1 MYIDDFISSRRTRAL
16 PTIVGIVMFAALA
29 VLCVSPFAF
38 VAEADA
44 QTLRTS
50 YDLDGLDS
58 QVREQVAD
66 SVAMYAQQG
75 RAAFD
80 DIESMTGTGG
90 ITPFVVRADDLT
102 VVAHGASPDSV
113 GMIAQTLHNANVSVS
128 HIQDALQQNNDSM
141 WIEHIDT
148 NTAIGQEQKKHTL
161 LHLYDDY
168 IFASGY
174 FAHDS
179 LVQQFVE
186 RHITQ
191 YDADS
196 EKDIT
201 AFTPDAPVI
210 TNDLYLFVID
220 KEKWTR
226 AADGVRPDRVGMDE
240 TILDTSARS
249 AANVLD
255 DLEENGATWV
265 TYTFNNPATD
275 INQLKRTWLVL
286 HDEKY
291 IFGSGYYPHD
301 SRDQS
306 LVDRALILYSAH
318 GTDAFGM
325 ITPDEPDPLSTQS
338 TFVIDISDDN
348 SNMKIVAHA
357 RLPGLVGS
365 QYADLD
371 NANRPLTDIVA
382 DLRASEDDAGAGV
395 WVWHMVKNP
404 STQTDQLTHS
414 YLVFYDGYIFG
425 AGSSLPDIRVQSLL
439 DEAIYTYR
447 NDPDTGFDA
456 ITSGAL
462 NRLDLFPWARNA
474 THMLAHGD
482 APAFVGRT
490 IESIPSIRGG
500 NADFDSLQDG
510 DASWSQI
517 SFVNLDTGITQ
528 IKRIWT
534 IYYDGAIFGA
544 PYTIAEADAQSVSDY
559 AVHVYESNRENDAW
573 KDIITPDAPIVTDD
587 LYPFVIDLASWTRVA
602 DGVIPA
608 RVGMNETILETSGMT
623 LEQVRDTLEEDGSL
637 WLTYTFHNPA
647 TGVEQIKRTYLQ
659 LRDGL
664 VFGSGY
670 YLLDSEVQSFV
681 FNNIIRHD
689 ALGGEIN
696 IGLLKRVPDEP
707 RSTYVFAVSPRL
719 DRTLAQNIDPKL
731 IGGESDWSAIRSV
744 FTLPQI
750 LAAINNDGGTWVSY
764 THTEPVT
771 GEQET
776 KRSWLVLHNGII
788 YGSGYYTSD
797 IPASDAKF
805 VVHNAIITYH
815 ENRADDKWVDIITPD
830 EQLITDSLYAFV
842 IHANT
847 WTRAADGVV
856 PARIGM
862 DETILD
868 NSGRTVQGVLAELRQ
883 KELNRGMFVQNND
896 RGIWVSYTFHNPATG
911 VEQLK
916 RSYLQLHDGYVFGS
930 GYYLLDSRVQAAT
943 HSLVLEYER
952 DGKNATLAALDAIPD
967 EPSSEYVFAVDPA
980 SGMTLAQ
987 NVDPA
992 LVQTS
997 DWDAIVGILDVSDI
1011 LEVLERGVGMWVSYS
1026 HTEPVTGEQETKRT
1040 WLVLHKGIIYGSG
1053 YYTSDIPASDAK
1065 FAVGNA
1071 LHTYEANRE
1080 DDAWV
1085 DIITADA
1092 PVTTDALYVFV
1103 IDIDTWTRAA
1113 DGVLPARLGMN
1124 ETILDTSSWSP
1135 ESVIAE
1141 LKKSGSMWVSYT
1153 FHNPATGVEQLKRSY
1168 LQLRDGYIFGSGYY
1182 VLDSQVQSA
1191 AQGRILEY
1199 ERDGRDGVI
1208 KSIKM
1213 IPETP
1218 FSTYTFA
1225 VDYNAGTT
1233 LAQNVDP
1240 SLLKRTDWNAIADVH
1255 DVYEIRDTLERGV
1268 GMWVSYSHTEP
1279 VTGEQETKRTWLV
1292 LHKGIIF
1299 GSGYY
1304 TSDIPA
1310 SDAKFAVGN
1319 ALRTYEAN
1327 QQGMAWVDIITA
1339 DAPVTT
1345 DALYVFVIDIDTW
1358 TRAADGVLPAR
1369 LGMDE
1374 TILDTSTWSPE
1385 SVIAE
1390 LKKSGSMWVSY
1401 TFHNPATGVEQLKR
1415 SYLQLRD
1422 GYIFGSG
1429 YYVLDSQVQSAA
1441 QGRILEYERDG
1452 EDEVIKSINMIPETP
1467 FSTYAFAVDPYT
1479 GTTLAQNVDPA
1490 LIAHT
1495 SDWDAVSKVLDVPR
1509 ILDVIE
1515 RGVGMWVSYS
1525 HTEPVTGEQETKRTW
1540 LVLHKGIIFGSGY
1553 YTSDIQESD
1562 VMSVVR
1568 NSIQI
1573 YDANKQNDAWIDILT
1588 PDEDITTDA
1597 LYVFVIDEGEWTRAA
1612 DGVRPGRV
1620 GMNETILDTSDRTVD
1635 DVRDDLRE
1643 NGHTWASYI
1652 FLNPAT
1658 GIEQSKRSYLQ
1669 LHEGYIF
1676 GSGYY
1681 ILDSRVQAAVQGRVL
1696 EYERDG
1702 RATVLESVNMIP
1714 DTPSPTYEFIVDS
1727 QTGDTLAQRVDQTL
1741 TQRDDWAAISAEH
1754 SASDILD
1761 IISRGTGMWVHYTHT
1776 DPTTGMQ
1783 ETKRAWLVMHDDLV
1797 FGSGYYE
1804 SEILVSTTVDPVT
1817 DPGTGGTGPTTP
1829 PPPAPSE
1836 TPTSKICR

>member
-1 MYIDDFISSRRTRAL
+1 
-16 PTIVGIVMFAALA
+16 MFACDYNRTHMMSVSCVVFA
-29 VLCVSPFAF
+29 VLFVLSVSPSMF

-44 QTLRTS
+44 QTSRIS

-58 QVREQVAD
+58 QVRAQVAE
-66 SVAMYAQQG
+66 SVALYEQHG
-75 RAAFD
+75 SAAFD
-80 DIESMTGTGG
+80 DIESMTSTGG
-90 ITPFVVRADDLT
+90 ITPFVVRADNLT

-113 GMIAQTLHNANVSVS
+113 GVVAQTLHNANVSVS
-128 HIQDALQQNNDSM
+128 YIRDTLQQDNDSV
-141 WIEHIDT
+141 WIAHIDT
-148 NTAIGQEQKKHTL
+148 NTVIGQEQKKHTL
-161 LHLYDDY
+161 LHLYDGY

-174 FAHDS
+174 FVHDS

-186 RHITQ
+186 RHILE
-191 YDADS
+191 YDTDP
-196 EKDIT
+196 EGDIT
-201 AFTPDAPVI
+201 AFTPDEPVI

-220 KEKWTR
+220 KDKWTR
-226 AADGVRPDRVGMDE
+226 AADGVRPDRVGMNE
-240 TILDTSARS
+240 TILDTSERS
-249 AANVLD
+249 VDDVLS
-255 DLEENGATWV
+255 DLGENGATWV

-275 INQLKRTWLVL
+275 VNQFKRTWLVL

-306 LVDRALILYSAH
+306 LVDHALILYSAH

-325 ITPDEPDPLSTQS
+325 ITPDEPDPLSTRS
-338 TFVIDISDDN
+338 TFVIDADN
-348 SNMKIVAHA
+348 MTIVADA
-357 RLPGLVGS
+357 RLPELVGS
-365 QYADLD
+365 KYADLE
-371 NANRPLTDIVA
+371 NANKPLPDIISE
-382 DLRASEDDAGAGV
+382 LRAGEGV
-395 WVWHMVKNP
+395 WIWHMVKNP

-414 YLVFYDGYIFG
+414 YLVLYDGYIFG
-425 AGSSLPDIRVQSLL
+425 AGSSLPDIRVQSII
-439 DEAIYTYR
+439 DESVYTYK
-447 NDPDTGFDA
+447 NDPDAGLDV

-462 NRLDLFPWARNA
+462 NRFDLYPAVRND
-474 THMLAHGD
+474 THIVAHGVS
-482 APAFVGRT
+482 PNFVGP
-490 IESIPSIRGG
+490 ISP
-500 NADFDSLQDG
+500 SLQVTRSGGTTIASLQEG
-510 DASWSQI
+510 DTSWAHF
-517 SFVNLDTGITQ
+517 SFFNPSAGITQ
-528 IKRIWT
+528 IKRTWT
-534 IYYDGAIFGA
+534 EFHDGYVFGA
-544 PYTIAEADAQSVSDY
+544 PYTIADADAQSVSDY
-559 AVHVYESNRENDAW
+559 ALHVYASNRENNAW
-573 KDIITPDAPIVTDD
+573 KNIITPDEPIVTDD

-602 DGVIPA
+602 DGVVPERI
-608 RVGMNETILETSGMT
+608 GMNETILETSGMT
-623 LEQVRDTLEEDGSL
+623 LEQVRNTLKEDGSL

-647 TGVEQIKRTYLQ
+647 TGVEQLKRTYLQ

-670 YLLDSEVQSFV
+670 YLLDSEVQSLV
-681 FNNIIRHD
+681 FDTVLTYDSQGRND
-689 ALGGEIN
+689 TLALVNDITG
-696 IGLLKRVPDEP
+696 VAPS
-707 RSTYVFAVSPRL
+707 STYVFAVDPTSGV
-719 DRTLAQNIDPKL
+719 TLAQNVDPEL
-731 IGGESDWSAIRSV
+731 VGGESDWDAILSV
-744 FTLPQI
+744 FTVQDI
-750 LAAINNDGGTWVSY
+750 LDAMGNDGGAWVSY
-764 THTEPVT
+764 SHTEPVT
-771 GEQET
+771 GEQEI
-776 KRSWLVLHNGII
+776 KRTWLVLHEGII
-788 YGSGYYTSD
+788 IGSGYYTSD
-797 IPASDAKF
+797 IPASDAKL
-805 VVHNAIITYH
+805 VVYNAIRTYDAH
-815 ENRADDKWVDIITPD
+815 KEHDAWVDIITPD

-842 IHANT
+842 IDADT

-862 DETILD
+862 NETILD
-868 NSGRTVQGVLAELRQ
+868 NSGRTVQGVLEELDE
-883 KELNRGMFVQNND
+883 KGA
-896 RGIWVSYTFHNPATG
+896 IWVSYTFHNPATG

-952 DGKNATLAALDAIPD
+952 DGKNATLAALDIIPD
-967 EPSSEYVFAVDPA
+967 EPSSEYVFAVDPI

-987 NVDPA
+987 NVDSA
-992 LVQTS
+992 LLQTS
-997 DWDAIVGILDVSDI
+997 DWDAIVGIFDVSEI

-1026 HTEPVTGEQETKRT
+1026 HTEPVTGGQETKRT
-1040 WLVLHKGIIYGSG
+1040 WLVLHEGIIIGSG

-1071 LHTYEANRE
+1071 IRTYEENRE
-1080 DDAWV
+1080 DDAWI

-1103 IDIDTWTRAA
+1103 IDVDTWTRAA
-1113 DGVLPARLGMN
+1113 DGVLPARLGMD
-1124 ETILDTSSWSP
+1124 ETILDTSPWSP

-1208 KSIKM
+1208 TSINM
-1213 IPETP
+1213 IHDAP

-1225 VDYNAGTT
+1225 VDHATGTT

-1240 SLLKRTDWNAIADVH
+1240 ALLKMSDWDAISAALDVS
-1255 DVYEIRDTLERGV
+1255 EIRDTLERGV
-1268 GMWVSYSHTEP
+1268 GIWVSYSHTEP

-1292 LHKGIIF
+1292 LHKGVIF

-1304 TSDIPA
+1304 TSDISA

-1319 ALRTYEAN
+1319 AIRTYEEN

-1345 DALYVFVIDIDTW
+1345 DALYVFVIDVDTW

-1369 LGMDE
+1369 LGMNE

-1452 EDEVIKSINMIPETP
+1452 RDGVITSINMIPDTP

-1495 SDWDAVSKVLDVPR
+1495 SDWDAISAALDVSEIR
-1509 ILDVIE
+1509 DTLE
-1515 RGVGMWVSYS
+1515 RGVGIWVSYS

-1597 LYVFVIDEGEWTRAA
+1597 LYVFVIDEDEWTRAA

-1620 GMNETILDTSDRTVD
+1620 GMNETILDTSDRTVN

-1727 QTGDTLAQRVDQTL
+1727 QTGDTLAQRVDETI

-1761 IISRGTGMWVHYTHT
+1761 IISRGTGMWVHYTHI

-1783 ETKRAWLVMHDDLV
+1783 ETKRTWLVMHDDLV

-1804 SEILVSTTVDPVT
+1804 SEILVSTTINPIIDPNL
-1817 DPGTGGTGPTTP
+1817 GTGVTET
-1829 PPPAPSE
+1829 PSE
-1836 TPTSKICR
+1836 PVQATAPKICR